1 MITTGENIPDDD
13 NEDEKYYKR
22 DISQQR
28 EKSLTYCLQEFHNK
42 IIKNNILI
50 KNITDLYRKK
60 GNKNIHLLDLATGKG
75 GDISKWVYNTITNVV
90 GIDII
95 KNNIYD
101 TTDGACTRLNNFVAT
116 NKDRRD
122 MLMKPTINFLVGDVG
137 KNILNGNS
145 FSHSPSN
152 NLWLKLWKS
161 SNTSYSTTQFDI
173 ISIMFAIHYLFESKT
188 TFDNLIDNIDQNLK
202 NNGYFIGTCLDG
214 QKVFDMFSHK
224 KQNDYITGEK
234 DGKIIWKI
242 KKKYNNPLFTPDDRS
257 LGISIGVFISSI
269 NQEITEYLV
278 NFEYLVEKLKEKNIV
293 LVTTDEAKEFNL
305 PDNNSS
311 STFDTVY
318 NDLLKQVHSKE
329 NSHTKKYKLYKNIVE
344 QLSDGE
350 KKISFLS
357 RYFIFKKQSLD
368 QIESNNIYKFIKLR
382 ADEKEYK
389 AILKLKHINYSNLK
403 KLVDKEYGSII
414 STSLW
419 DLTVNQVIQGILS
432 KDIGF
437 TKPKLVVK
445 KSASQFTAVDTGYVT
460 DPPKKLKF
468 KKKSKVTELQL
479 TKLKED
485 FNRFYPRI
493 KDKITEYQD
502 IAGDNPK
509 YIEFKKILEA
519 FVSKFKLLKV
529 EPNFLKRYSEIEDKL
544 TSLL

>member
-1 MITTGENIPDDD
+1 MKGSEG
-13 NEDEKYYKR
+13 
-22 DISQQR
+22 
-28 EKSLTYCLQEFHNK
+28 
-42 IIKNNILI
+42 
-50 KNITDLYRKK
+50 RKERK
-60 GNKNIHLLDLATGKG
+60 A
-75 GDISKWVYNTITNVV
+75 
-90 GIDII
+90 
-95 KNNIYD
+95 
-101 TTDGACTRLNNFVAT
+101 
-116 NKDRRD
+116 
-122 MLMKPTINFLVGDVG
+122 
-137 KNILNGNS
+137 
-145 FSHSPSN
+145 
-152 NLWLKLWKS
+152 
-161 SNTSYSTTQFDI
+161 
-173 ISIMFAIHYLFESKT
+173 
-188 TFDNLIDNIDQNLK
+188 
-202 NNGYFIGTCLDG
+202 
-214 QKVFDMFSHK
+214 
-224 KQNDYITGEK
+224 
-234 DGKIIWKI
+234 
-242 KKKYNNPLFTPDDRS
+242 
-257 LGISIGVFISSI
+257 
-269 NQEITEYLV
+269 
-278 NFEYLVEKLKEKNIV
+278 
-293 LVTTDEAKEFNL
+293 
-305 PDNNSS
+305 
-311 STFDTVY
+311 
-318 NDLLKQVHSKE
+318 
-329 NSHTKKYKLYKNIVE
+329 
-344 QLSDGE
+344 
-350 KKISFLS
+350 
-357 RYFIFKKQSLD
+357 
-368 QIESNNIYKFIKLR
+368 NNIYKFIKLR